1 MKKHSIV
8 LVALASLLTLASC
21 NEETPGSDSTDSGV
35 STGEVSSPGNTE
47 SSEAEVTYN
56 IAVNN
61 PTGATITTNVN
72 EAKAGDT
79 VIFTIAI
86 ADTYHKALGEVKVTK
101 GNEDIAYELNDG
113 TYSFTMPKGDV
124 AIQATLIDV
133 NHSFGITVNK
143 DSHITNATF
152 KIDGVILQ
160 DGEKVLA
167 GKKVEM
173 IVSMEENYFLDGEP
187 TTSLSGL
194 TFEKSGD
201 TYSFTMPEE
210 DVTITLKSK
219 YVAPS
224 HSISVNPVE
233 GATVNLNQTTTKAG
247 ETVTF
252 TIAITDQEKELGEVK
267 VLFGTTEIKYALN
280 DGVYTFTMPEG
291 DVTINVTLKNVIHTY
306 SLSYTKD
313 EHITAV
319 TFEVDGT
326 TLGENPQIEA
336 GKSITM
342 TLTLLDGYELDGV
355 PTLSVA
361 GTTLTTIT
369 EGTSYSF
376 TMPAENLT
384 VTLNSKAKEI
394 VSVESSIRKIDFST
408 KFIKYVKSDA
418 DFTIDL
424 ANKKYQSGEKVEFYV
439 KIVTN
444 NQSGIT
450 ASSYNYAFLINGNEK
465 IALERVGNSTST
477 KLKGTFVMPA
487 SDVEILVFPV
497 NKESTTPSTSFI
509 FNFEVNQ
516 ELYDVYGVE
525 SGKRY
530 STSSPLP
537 FVIKPKK
544 DNVKINKPTATY
556 KTSSKSGTVY
566 ITQETGSN
574 CFFCANTNNA
584 NYKQSTITMTI
595 DAQEV
600 TLHQVTFNDT
610 DKVTVS
616 GEYLKGFE
624 ANESANFTLKA
635 KYPYYVKGVKSIV
648 GADGTDYSTTV
659 TNYLTTYGDLTL
671 YLYNLPDQ
679 DIIVTLDIDEGIPV
693 EVEKGD
699 YIESYTVT
707 NITSDSK
714 EVPQDA
720 TSPLAYKGATLKIV
734 PTLSSGVTTSKSDI
748 TAYCNGEKMVYSSGG
763 FTFAIP
769 ESPAVEKYTITFLVP
784 TKHTIGYDAAAKE
797 YSLTSLS
804 ASSAFAGED
813 ISFYLKA
820 NVGYKIDAVSLSNGG
835 EVTKGDDGK
844 YHFSMPDEN
853 VTVVVK
859 TIAVTTYTITL
870 EKDEGVASL
879 LFTDESGDTV
889 LPPENGKIVINE
901 GTKLTLKV
909 TTNNGYDLTKVLF
922 GETDI
927 TSDMEFTVTM
937 NQTLKVTT
945 TEQAKAKVN
954 VVITGPSE
962 TEVTVNVFD
971 NNNTRSDSTCYI
983 GHTVNVKF
991 YLKGTISK
999 NYETI
1004 VKSQFKV
1011 TSGKND
1017 VLFTYDI
1024 TNGVSFTMPDGEV
1037 TITFTPVLKDT
1048 TSSSN

>member
-1 MKKHSIV
+1 MKKHRIV

-47 SSEAEVTYN
+47 SSETEVTYN

-79 VIFTIAI
+79 VTFTIAI

-143 DSHITNATF
+143 DSHITSATF
-152 KIDGVILQ
+152 RIDGVILQ

-233 GATVNLNQTTTKAG
+233 GATVNLNQTTAKAG

-336 GKSITM
+336 GKIVTM

-361 GTTLTTIT
+361 GTTLSTIT

-384 VTLNSKAKEI
+384 VTLISKAKAP
-394 VSVESSIRKIDFST
+394 VSTEYKITTFEYCSFVT
-408 KFIKYVKSDA
+408 KA
-418 DFTIDL
+418 T
-424 ANKKYQSGEKVEFYV
+424 
-439 KIVTN
+439 
-444 NQSGIT
+444 
-450 ASSYNYAFLINGNEK
+450 ING
-465 IALERVGNSTST
+465 VDSTSFDFNQKFEAGT
-477 KLKGTFVMPA
+477 KVTIVATIPSKAYDYYIVLNGEVQENKLPNSNTTYTGSFVMPS
-487 SDVEILVFPV
+487 SDATVFIVPV
-497 NKESTTPSTSFI
+497 NKKGSKFKV
-509 FNFEVNQ
+509 NFENSESYTIYGATSGQ
-516 ELYDVYGVE
+516 KCNSSTLALFIMPKEGYAIGKVYFTNSTYTSYVE
-525 SGKRY
+525 GKNNFVDKGHNTY
-530 STSSPLP
+530 TS
-537 FVIKPKK
+537 
-544 DNVKINKPTATY
+544 VKYYNETATITLHVET
-556 KTSSKSGTVY
+556 KAATTVFSNVTFADQDK
-566 ITQETGSN
+566 IQVTGQTQNLVAGN
-574 CFFCANTNNA
+574 
-584 NYKQSTITMTI
+584 K
-595 DAQEV
+595 V
-600 TLHQVTFNDT
+600 TLLV
-610 DKVTVS
+610 
-616 GEYLKGFE
+616 KGQ
-624 ANESANFTLKA
+624 T
-635 KYPYYVKGVKSIV
+635 PYYVKGIKSIK
-648 GADGTDYSTTV
+648 GSDGTDYTANGTFDIYDGSLV
-659 TNYLTTYGDLTL
+659 IDS
-671 YLYNLPDQ
+671 LPDQ
-679 DIIVTLDIDEGIPV
+679 DIVVTLDIDEGIPV

-707 NITSDSK
+707 NITSDNK

-720 TSPLAYKGATLKIV
+720 ASPLAYKGATLKIV

-859 TIAVTTYTITL
+859 TIEVTTYTITL

>member
-21 NEETPGSDSTDSGV
+21 NEEAPGSNSTDSGV
-35 STGEVSSPGNTE
+35 STGEVSSSGDTS
-47 SSEAEVTYN
+47 SSEIEATYN

-72 EAKAGDT
+72 EAKAGGT
-79 VIFTIAI
+79 VTFTIAI

-160 DGEKVLA
+160 DGEKILA

-187 TTSLSGL
+187 TTSVSGL

-224 HSISVNPVE
+224 HSISANPVE
-233 GATVNLNQTTTKAG
+233 GATVNLNQTTAKAG
-247 ETVTF
+247 ETATF

-336 GKSITM
+336 GKTVTM

-361 GTTLTTIT
+361 GTTLSTIT

-384 VTLNSKAKEI
+384 VTLNSKAKAPVSTEYKITTFEYCSFVTKATINGVDSTSFDFNQNIEAGTEVEI
-394 VSVESSIRKIDFST
+394 VANVSSTNLKNYD
-408 KFIKYVKSDA
+408 YC
-418 DFTIDL
+418 
-424 ANKKYQSGEKVEFYV
+424 
-439 KIVTN
+439 IV
-444 NQSGIT
+444 
-450 ASSYNYAFLINGNEK
+450 INGEMQSAK
-465 IALERVGNSTST
+465 
-477 KLKGTFVMPA
+477 M
-487 SDVEILVFPV
+487 
-497 NKESTTPSTSFI
+497 KESTSSCSDFFIMPNDNVVAYIVPVNSTAST
-509 FNFEVNQ
+509 NSYKLTFENSQ
-516 ELYDVYGVE
+516 DYTIYGVV
-525 SGKRY
+525 SGKKY
-530 STSSPLP
+530 
-537 FVIKPKK
+537 
-544 DNVKINKPTATY
+544 
-556 KTSSKSGTVY
+556 SKSKPIVLFIMPKEGYAIDKVY
-566 ITQETGSN
+566 YT
-574 CFFCANTNNA
+574 NTNCPSYEAGGKN
-584 NYKQSTITMTI
+584 NFDSKGHNTYSKLISTTEATVLHVETKAATTVFSNVTFADQDKIQVTGQTQNL
-595 DAQEV
+595 AAGNKV
-600 TLHQVTFNDT
+600 TLLV
-610 DKVTVS
+610 
-616 GEYLKGFE
+616 KGQ
-624 ANESANFTLKA
+624 A
-635 KYPYYVKGVKSIV
+635 PYYVKGIKSIK
-648 GADGTDYSTTV
+648 GSDGTDYTANGTFDIYDGSLV
-659 TNYLTTYGDLTL
+659 IDS
-671 YLYNLPDQ
+671 LPDQ
-679 DIIVTLDIDEGIPV
+679 DIVVTLDIDEGIPV

-707 NITSDSK
+707 NITSDNK

-720 TSPLAYKGATLKIV
+720 ASPLAYKGATLKIV

-784 TKHTIGYDAAAKE
+784 TKHMIGFDAEAKE

-820 NVGYKIDAVSLSNGG
+820 NVGYRIGAVSLSNGG

-853 VTVVVK
+853 VSVVVK
-859 TIAVTTYTITL
+859 TIEVTTYTITL

-879 LFTDESGDTV
+879 LFTDESGNTV
-889 LPPENGKIVINE
+889 LPPENGKIVVNE

-927 TSDMEFTVTM
+927 TSNMEFTVTM

-945 TEQAKAKVN
+945 TEVAKAKVN
-954 VVITGPSE
+954 VTIAGPSE
-962 TEVTVNVFD
+962 SEVEVRICD
-971 NNNTRSDSTCYI
+971 NDIVRSDGTCYI
-983 GHTVNVKF
+983 GHEVNVKF
-991 YLKGTISK
+991 SLKASISK
-999 NYETI
+999 NYKTI
-1004 VKSQFKV
+1004 AKNQFKV
-1011 TSGKND
+1011 TSGNTD
-1017 VLFTYDI
+1017 ITFTYDA
-1024 TNGVSFTMPDGEV
+1024 TYGVRFTMPEGEV
-1037 TITFTPVLKDT
+1037 TIVFTPVLNETT
-1048 TSSSN
+1048 TSTN